1 MTKEVTGEVMG
12 EVMGEEWECRLA
24 SSRRWSSCASS
35 GASQPKS
42 LAMRIPW
49 KTSDENFTLRSRAA
63 ISCLVSFPR
72 LRGEGSAALGEGGG
86 RGLGAFRAGL
96 VKPPTPRGGVRGV
109 WRWVRGWGEGCGLC
123 VGG

>member
-49 KTSDENFTLRSRAA
+49 KTSDENLTLRSRAA

-72 LRGEGSAALGEGGG
+72 LRPRIMLSGIERSI
-86 RGLGAFRAGL
+86 
-96 VKPPTPRGGVRGV
+96 TPRPARPATP
-109 WRWVRGWGEGCGLC
+109 R
-123 VGG
+123 